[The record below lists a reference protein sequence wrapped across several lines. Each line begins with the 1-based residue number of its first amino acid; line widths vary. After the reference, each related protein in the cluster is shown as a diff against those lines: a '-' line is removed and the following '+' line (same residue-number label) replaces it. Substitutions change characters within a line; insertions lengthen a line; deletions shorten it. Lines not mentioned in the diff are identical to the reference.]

1 MIDLSML
8 KFAQNVRMQ
17 GLFMIALG
25 KDVKK
30 RKAINFNN
38 VGGVFFALLVAKS
51 VEGALMTTSLKKP
64 SV

>member
-1 MIDLSML
+1 MIDQSML
-8 KFAQNVRMQ
+8 KFAQNARMQ
-17 GLFMIALG
+17 GSFMIALG

-30 RKAINFNN
+30 RKVINFNN
-38 VGGVFFALLVAKS
+38 VGGVFFALLVVKS